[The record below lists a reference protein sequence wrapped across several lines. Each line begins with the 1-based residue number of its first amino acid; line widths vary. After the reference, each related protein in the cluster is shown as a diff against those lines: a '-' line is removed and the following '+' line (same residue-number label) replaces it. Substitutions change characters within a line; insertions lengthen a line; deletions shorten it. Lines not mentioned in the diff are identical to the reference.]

1 MPYKQGSL
9 PIVRCTAQCHS
20 GSRTW
25 QARQARSPRPALVP
39 PPRPSLPERMVCVRL
54 LRKMSAQMV
63 SGYMTSTFCVHL
75 GKYIDFFIFRVLR
88 FTTSMSF

>member
-39 PPRPSLPERMVCVRL
+39 PPRPSLPERMVCVLQSMCSRL
-54 LRKMSAQMV
+54 M
-63 SGYMTSTFCVHL
+63 
-75 GKYIDFFIFRVLR
+75 DFSESSVVVVCGL
-88 FTTSMSF
+88 